1 MLQKTHC
8 PGLALLGL
16 VFLTAFLFLGVGPA
30 QAAATPPGYPP
41 ALPESANKPVATP
54 PLDFIS
60 PDAVELTDK
69 ERKAL
74 QLSEDWARRNIDPV
88 LTPGGK
94 IIYVHGATMPSVVAS
109 PFQICDVE
117 LEQGETVRDIF
128 VGDTARWQVDSGS
141 SGSGAS
147 LAVHVFIKPL
157 DAGLETN
164 CAITTDRRVYHLR
177 FISKRKGHTPYVGF
191 AYNDSIK
198 QRQAWRTEQKAKSE
212 HWQSTEIDGER
223 ADLSALNFNYAV
235 SGKPK
240 WKPERVYD
248 DGRQIFIRLPE
259 SAKSTEMPVLLVRK
273 GGKDVIVNYRVKDKA
288 IIVDGI
294 FDHIALILGVGGDQE
309 KVEIKRGN
317 K

>member
-1 MLQKTHC
+1 MKKFIIVFAA
-8 PGLALLGL
+8 ALI
-16 VFLTAFLFLGVGPA
+16 FGVGSA
-30 QAAATPPGYPP
+30 HAATPPGYPP
-41 ALPESANKPVATP
+41 ALPQSADRPVATP

-60 PDAVELTDK
+60 SDAVELTPK

-74 QLSEDWARRNIDPV
+74 QLSDDWARRNIDPV

-94 IIYVHGATMPSVVAS
+94 IVYVHGAAMPTVVAS

-117 LEQGETVRDIF
+117 LEQGETVNDIF
-128 VGDTARWQVDSGS
+128 MGDTARWTVDISK

-147 LAVHVFIKPL
+147 AAVHVFIKPL
-157 DAGLETN
+157 DAGLDTN

-177 FISKRKGHTPYVGF
+177 FVSQRKGHTPYVGF

-198 QRQAWRTEQKAKSE
+198 QRQTWKAEQEAKAE
-212 HWQSTEIDGER
+212 HWGSTEIDGQG
-223 ADLSALNFNYAV
+223 ADLSALNFNYSV
-235 SGKPK
+235 NGKAK

-259 SAKSTEMPVLLVRK
+259 SSGSTEMPVLLVRK

-288 IIVDGI
+288 MVVDGI

-309 KVEIKRGN
+309 KVDVKRGD

>member
-1 MLQKTHC
+1 MMKKFIIVFAA
-8 PGLALLGL
+8 ALI
-16 VFLTAFLFLGVGPA
+16 FGVGSA
-30 QAAATPPGYPP
+30 HAATPPGYPP
-41 ALPESANKPVATP
+41 ALPQSADRPVATP

-60 PDAVELTDK
+60 SDAVELTPK

-74 QLSEDWARRNIDPV
+74 QLSDDWARRNIDPV

-94 IIYVHGATMPSVVAS
+94 IVYVHGAAMPTVVAS

-117 LEQGETVRDIF
+117 LEQGETVNDIF
-128 VGDTARWQVDSGS
+128 MGDTARWTVDISK

-147 LAVHVFIKPL
+147 AAVHVFIKPL
-157 DAGLETN
+157 DAGLDTN

-177 FISKRKGHTPYVGF
+177 FVSQRKGHTPYVGF

-198 QRQAWRTEQKAKSE
+198 QRQTWKAEQEAKAE
-212 HWQSTEIDGER
+212 HWGSTEIDGQG
-223 ADLSALNFNYAV
+223 ADLSALNFNYSV
-235 SGKPK
+235 NGKAK

-259 SAKSTEMPVLLVRK
+259 SSGSTEMPVLLVRK

-288 IIVDGI
+288 MVVDGI

-309 KVEIKRGN
+309 KVDVKRGD